1 VYEAL
6 SYYICVS
13 RQVLMANAGLLQHLV
28 QGILNAQG
36 SGNLQVR
43 ERERERA
50 CARCAQSERL
60 SIYVAAALKL

>member
-1 VYEAL
+1 MYEAL

-43 ERERERA
+43 ERERESVRTL
-50 CARCAQSERL
+50 CS
-60 SIYVAAALKL
+60 K